1 MKKETIELGLSYS
14 EYRKYIQELLSQG
27 KTTGAIQSNELVGFT
42 QLNEQRMNRNEKQFI
57 LNERLQK
64 SIINLNQPEIWVVF
78 VEAWCGDC
86 AQNVP
91 VLAKIADSSDN
102 KIQLYFL
109 IKSDHF
115 AEFQEYLTDGN
126 ESIPKLIRFDKE
138 TYNELG
144 AWGAR
149 PEKAQN
155 IAEHWKMHKDTIS
168 KDEFEKELHLWYSK
182 DRGQELQLEIAQILT
197 NTSST

>member
-1 MKKETIELGLSYS
+1 MKKETIELGLSYT
-14 EYRKYIQELLSQG
+14 EYRTFIQELLAQG

-42 QLNEQRMNRNEKQFI
+42 KLNEQRMNRNEKQFVF
-57 LNERLQK
+57 NERLK
-64 SIINLNQPEIWVVF
+64 KCIINLTQPEIWVVF

-91 VLAKIADSSDN
+91 ILAKIADSSDN
-102 KIQLYFL
+102 KILLYLL
-109 IKSDHF
+109 IKSEYTT
-115 AEFQEYLTDGN
+115 EFQQYLTDGN

-138 TYNELG
+138 TYKELG

-155 IAEHWKMHKDTIS
+155 IAEHWKLHKDTIS
-168 KDEFEKELHLWYSK
+168 KDEFEKELHLWYAK
-182 DRGQELQLEIAQILT
+182 DRGQELQLEIAQLL
-197 NTSST
+197 STT